1 MNDYLELIKQ
11 AALTKS
17 LASEEIIFY
26 ISEGSFRITT
36 YCKNNIVHF
45 VMTSLNTGSGISDT
59 HITTGIFGI
68 TFIRRDDGEGRD
80 SIIFTNSGYVQ
91 SEKMKPDTRP
101 GRRMGVALV
110 QGKDTDEA
118 RGRAETCAHAVR
130 MVPLS

>member
-45 VMTSLNTGSGISDT
+45 VG
-59 HITTGIFGI
+59 
-68 TFIRRDDGEGRD
+68 
-80 SIIFTNSGYVQ
+80 
-91 SEKMKPDTRP
+91 
-101 GRRMGVALV
+101 
-110 QGKDTDEA
+110 
-118 RGRAETCAHAVR
+118 ETCSKLEIILAGKVAVER
-130 MVPLS
+130 IDESGNLMTIAEFLNLKPFCFLLIHCFQKVKLSENWVKTKNCFKPLKSFKT